1 MAGTITGLRYQKRT
15 VERVN
20 VYLDGQ
26 YAFALPALD
35 AARLKVGQHLS
46 DVEIAQLQATDDA
59 AKAYDKA
66 VRYLSY
72 RPRSIAEVRRT
83 LEEAE
88 FAPEAI
94 EATLARL
101 TGQGYLDDAAF
112 AAYWVDNRQRFRPKG
127 EQALRQELRRAGV
140 DKETIDESLD
150 GLDSSEAA
158 YAAAQPRA
166 NRLSALAAGDPTAF
180 KRKLGEFLLRRGFT
194 YDVVRD
200 VVARLL
206 REMKEE

>member
-1 MAGTITGLRYQKRT
+1 MAGTVTGLRYQKRT
-15 VERVN
+15 DERVN

-46 DVEIAQLQATDDA
+46 DAEIAELQATDAA

-66 VRYLSY
+66 VRYLGY
-72 RPRSIAEVRRT
+72 RPRSTAEVRRA

-94 EATLARL
+94 EAALVRLA
-101 TGQGYLDDAAF
+101 GQVYLDDAAF
-112 AAYWVDNRQRFRPKG
+112 AAYWVENRQRFRPKG

-140 DKETIDESLD
+140 DKEIIDESLD

-158 YAAAQPRA
+158 YAAAQPKA
-166 NRLSALAAGDPTAF
+166 TRLAGLAAEDPAAF

-206 REMKEE
+206 REVKEG

>member
-1 MAGTITGLRYQKRT
+1 MAGTITSLRYQRRT
-15 VERVN
+15 DERVN
-20 VYLDGQ
+20 VYLDGR
-26 YAFALPALD
+26 YAFALPAID

-46 DVEIAQLQATDDA
+46 DADIERLQATDA
-59 AKAYDKA
+59 VAKAYDKA

-72 RPRSIAEVRRT
+72 RPRSTAEVRRA

-88 FAPEAI
+88 FAPESI
-94 EATLARL
+94 EAALNRL
-101 TGQGYLDDAAF
+101 TEQGYLDDAAF
-112 AAYWVDNRQRFRPKG
+112 AAYWVANRQHFRPKG

-158 YAAAQPRA
+158 YAAALPRA
-166 NRLSALAAGDPTAF
+166 NRLAALAAEDSAAF
-180 KRKLGEFLLRRGFT
+180 RRKLGDFLLRRGFT
-194 YDVVRD
+194 YDVVRE

-206 REMKEE
+206 REMKED

>member
-46 DVEIAQLQATDDA
+46 DVEIAELQATDDA

-72 RPRSIAEVRRT
+72 RPRSTAEVRRT

-112 AAYWVDNRQRFRPKG
+112 AAYWVDNRRRFRPKG

-206 REMKEE
+206 REMQEE

>member
-15 VERVN
+15 DERVN

-46 DVEIAQLQATDDA
+46 DAEIAQLQTTDAA
-59 AKAYDKA
+59 AKAYDRA

-72 RPRSIAEVRRT
+72 RPRSTAEVRRT
-83 LEEAE
+83 LEGAE

-94 EATLARL
+94 EAALVRLA
-101 TGQGYLDDAAF
+101 GQGYLDDAAF
-112 AAYWVDNRQRFRPKG
+112 ATYWVENRQRFRPKG

-140 DKETIDESLD
+140 DKEIIDESLD

-166 NRLSALAAGDPTAF
+166 NRLTVLAAEDPAAF
-180 KRKLGEFLLRRGFT
+180 KRKLSEFLLRRGFT

-206 REMKEE
+206 REIKED

>member
-15 VERVN
+15 DERVN

-46 DVEIAQLQATDDA
+46 DAEIAQLQATDAA

-72 RPRSIAEVRRT
+72 RPRSTAEVRRA

-88 FAPEAI
+88 FPPEAV
-94 EATLARL
+94 EAALARL
-101 TGQGYLDDAAF
+101 AGQGYLDDAAF
-112 AAYWVDNRQRFRPKG
+112 AAYWVENRQRFRPKG

-140 DKETIDESLD
+140 DKEIIDESLD

-166 NRLSALAAGDPTAF
+166 NRLTVLAAEDPAAF
-180 KRKLGEFLLRRGFT
+180 KRKLSEFLLRRGFT

-206 REMKEE
+206 REIKED

>member
-206 REMKEE
+206 REMQEE